1 MVEWATS
8 SLVSNS
14 LAPHTSTTSLGPGRE
29 FFVGLS
35 KWTNH
40 RGAEIVADTFRVRSG
55 GGGGGGAGGGWGR
68 RDLGGEERG
77 GTGGTEEEVAESSMC
92 LGYPRH

>member
-1 MVEWATS
+1 MGEWATL

-14 LAPHTSTTSLGPGRE
+14 LAPHTSTTSLGSGRE

-55 GGGGGGAGGGWGR
+55 DGGGR

-77 GTGGTEEEVAESSMC
+77 GTRGLRRKWLRVAC
-92 LGYPRH
+92 V